1 VIYPPGMLPATVAP
15 PAASLLTAAGRVPL
29 AISSWCWRS
38 RCGAPIAASKGVA
51 IARLGETVRV
61 ELKFV
66 PRSAKVTVGGLPA
79 AVQRSGSELSW
90 TARRGGGVAIRVT
103 SSRGWVSYVCRLRLR

>member
-1 VIYPPGMLPATVAP
+1 MVSATAAP
-15 PAASLLTAAGRVPL
+15 PSASLLTAAGQVPL

-51 IARLGETVRV
+51 VARLGQTVRV
-61 ELKFV
+61 ELQFV
-66 PRSAKVTVGGLPA
+66 PRSVKVTVGGVPA

-103 SSRGWVSYVCRLRLR
+103 SSLGWVSYVGRLRLR